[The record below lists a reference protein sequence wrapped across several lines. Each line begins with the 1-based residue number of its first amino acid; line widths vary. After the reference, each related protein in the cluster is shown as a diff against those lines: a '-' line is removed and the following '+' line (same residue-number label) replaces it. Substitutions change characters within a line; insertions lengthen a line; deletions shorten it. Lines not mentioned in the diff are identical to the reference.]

1 MCLTYSHFIHI
12 VGRLDLTFQSYIGKL
27 LLLFFMKTGC
37 FLQLRA
43 RQLISPILFESH
55 NKIIIELLKELLCFK
70 ILLRLL
76 VHTWI
81 QIDPIGH
88 DDIDRLAYLFVISA
102 R

>member
-1 MCLTYSHFIHI
+1 MCLTYSDLIHI
-12 VGRLDLTFQSYIGKL
+12 VGRLDLTFQSYMGKL